1 MSDRQSLLGSHQQS
15 WWFNEINYLLPIRKT
30 CTISVQNNFI
40 IMAEQTLKRG
50 TMQIRRNDFSPEL
63 VKKIE
68 SMPIEELEQMFG
80 ISLKTQVKDSGL
92 SQAKRILKAVND
104 PEYNLEGMS
113 EEINSNV
120 KEFRDNFFFNH
131 DK

>member
-1 MSDRQSLLGSHQQS
+1 
-15 WWFNEINYLLPIRKT
+15 
-30 CTISVQNNFI
+30 
-40 IMAEQTLKRG
+40 MAEQTLKRG